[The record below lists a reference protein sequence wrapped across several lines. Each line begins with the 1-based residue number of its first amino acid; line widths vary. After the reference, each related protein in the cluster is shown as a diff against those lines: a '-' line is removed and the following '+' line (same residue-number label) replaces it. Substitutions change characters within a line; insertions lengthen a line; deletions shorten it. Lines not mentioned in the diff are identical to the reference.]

1 MSRDLA
7 ASVLPAYH
15 SYTHILLNWLAE
27 FSPPFPIIFT
37 PTVLILRSLRSNKE
51 MRERGKR
58 SAQVSFEWFHSSHH
72 SISSLPIPF
81 ITLAPA
87 NNTYYYET
95 FKCVCVY
102 CVHMCILLFFWQNV
116 SKFLLASCKG
126 IKCLMWLKYIIEI
139 KNRLKQLYKCI
150 VFQDGIN

>member
-15 SYTHILLNWLAE
+15 SHTHTLLIWLAE
-27 FSPPFPIIFT
+27 LSPPFPIFFT

-58 SAQVSFEWFHSSHH
+58 SAQVSFEWFSSSHH
-72 SISSLPIPF
+72 NISFLPIHF

-95 FKCVCVY
+95 FKCVCILCAYVY
-102 CVHMCILLFFWQNV
+102 ITIFLAKCQFAKILN
-116 SKFLLASCKG
+116 A
-126 IKCLMWLKYIIEI
+126 
-139 KNRLKQLYKCI
+139 
-150 VFQDGIN
+150 

>member
-15 SYTHILLNWLAE
+15 SHTHTLLIWLAE
-27 FSPPFPIIFT
+27 LSPPFPIFFT

-58 SAQVSFEWFHSSHH
+58 SAQVSFEWFSSSHH
-72 SISSLPIPF
+72 NISFLSIHF
-81 ITLAPA
+81 ITLALQIIHIIM
-87 NNTYYYET
+87 
-95 FKCVCVY
+95 KHLSVCVY

-116 SKFLLASCKG
+116 NLQR
-126 IKCLMWLKYIIEI
+126 Y
-139 KNRLKQLYKCI
+139 
-150 VFQDGIN
+150 